1 MAFRIATNVAS
12 LNTQRWLSVANAGMA
27 KSLERLSSGYK
38 INRAADDAAG
48 VAIATKL
55 NVKAVSVSRA
65 VDNGN
70 QAIAMLQTAES
81 GIEQI
86 ANILTR
92 LKELA
97 TQAASDNVS
106 DTDREALDNER
117 TELEA
122 EIDKIAQ
129 NTKYGSVQ
137 LLTGSYAVSVSSEG
151 SKLSTTSAGIQE
163 YDVSSAIGAGTY
175 TLNVTVAYSSTVS
188 ATVAKMSLEYVGT
201 GTTITEV
208 KYALV
213 PTADGEYKTVNFG
226 ELGVVFKI
234 NKNLQADISSD
245 NTIVVASQGT
255 LQFQLGDVDQDYD
268 QISVSLSDFRT
279 SGILNLVNGDI
290 STRSG
295 AEDYL
300 GKVDSAINELNE
312 KRGVIGAAQNK
323 IGYHVANLEAMYEN
337 TRSAVSTI
345 KDADFAKEMAEF
357 TKYQIITQSGIAM
370 LAQANQLPQLILS
383 LMR

>member
-27 KSLERLSSGYK
+27 KALERLSSGYK

-48 VAIATKL
+48 IAIATKL
-55 NVKAVSVSRA
+55 NVKAVSVA
-65 VDNGN
+65 KAIDNGN

-97 TQAASDNVS
+97 TQAASDNVT
-106 DTDREALDNER
+106 DTDRSALDAER
-117 TELEA
+117 EQLEA

-129 NTKYGSVQ
+129 NTKYGSTK
-137 LLTGSYAVSVSSEG
+137 LLAGANSVSAYGASLTPG
-151 SKLSTTSAGIQE
+151 YGISDIDVTNAAITGTTKFTLTVDADTDSVTLTLT
-163 YDVSSAIGAGTY
+163 DGTTTQ
-175 TLNVTVAYSSTVS
+175 TLNVSKPSNMNTVTANFSS
-188 ATVAKMSLEYVGT
+188 
-201 GTTITEV
+201 
-208 KYALV
+208 
-213 PTADGEYKTVNFG
+213 
-226 ELGVVFKI
+226 LGVKVTI
-234 NKNLQADISSD
+234 NSSIVDISAANAFTVTVGDSSF
-245 NTIVVASQGT
+245 TY
-255 LQFQLGDVDQDYD
+255 QLGDENEEFN
-268 QISVSLSDFRT
+268 QISISLKNFQAGSSDV
-279 SGILNLVNGDI
+279 LNISGDI
-290 STRSG
+290 TTKSNAQT
-295 AEDYL
+295 YL
-300 GKVDSAINELNE
+300 DTIDNAITNLNTQ
-312 KRGVIGAAQNK
+312 RANIGAIQNQ
-323 IGYHVANLEAMYEN
+323 ITYHLANLEAMYEN

>member
-27 KSLERLSSGYK
+27 KALERLSSGYK

-48 VAIATKL
+48 IAIATKL
-55 NVKAVSVSRA
+55 NVKAVSVA
-65 VDNGN
+65 KAIDNGN

-97 TQAASDNVS
+97 TQAASDNVTN
-106 DTDREALDNER
+106 TDRSALDAEKEQLV
-117 TELEA
+117 TE
-122 EIDKIAQ
+122 INKIAQ
-129 NTKYGSVQ
+129 NTKYGSTKLLAGANYVSAYGASLTPGYGISDIDVTNAAITGETTFTLTVQ
-137 LLTGSYAVSVSSEG
+137 
-151 SKLSTTSAGIQE
+151 
-163 YDVSSAIGAGTY
+163 AGTDSVTLTLTDGTTTQ
-175 TLNVTVAYSSTVS
+175 TLNVSKPKNMNTVTANFSS
-188 ATVAKMSLEYVGT
+188 
-201 GTTITEV
+201 
-208 KYALV
+208 
-213 PTADGEYKTVNFG
+213 
-226 ELGVVFKI
+226 LGVKVTI
-234 NKNLQADISSD
+234 NSSIVDIDDANGFTVTVGESSF
-245 NTIVVASQGT
+245 T
-255 LQFQLGDVDQDYD
+255 FQLGDENKEFN
-268 QISVSLSDFRT
+268 QISISLKNFQADSRDV
-279 SGILNLVNGDI
+279 LNINGNI
-290 STRSG
+290 TTKSEAQT
-295 AEDYL
+295 YL
-300 GKVDSAINELNE
+300 DTIDEAITHLNTE
-312 KRGVIGAAQNK
+312 RANIGAIQNQ
-323 IGYHVANLEAMYEN
+323 ITYHLANLEAMYEN

>member
-27 KSLERLSSGYK
+27 KALERLSSGYK

-48 VAIATKL
+48 IAIATKL
-55 NVKAVSVSRA
+55 NVKAVSVA
-65 VDNGN
+65 KAIDNGN

-97 TQAASDNVS
+97 TQAASDNV
-106 DTDREALDNER
+106 TDDDRKALDAER
-117 TELEA
+117 QQLEA

-129 NTKYGSVQ
+129 NTKYGSTK
-137 LLTGSYAVSVSSEG
+137 LLAGANSVSAYGASLTPG
-151 SKLSTTSAGIQE
+151 YGISDIDVTNAAITGDTTFTLTVE
-163 YDVSSAIGAGTY
+163 AGTDSV
-175 TLNVTVAYSSTVS
+175 TLTLTD
-188 ATVAKMSLEYVGT
+188 
-201 GTTITEV
+201 GTTTQTLKV
-208 KYALV
+208 SKPSNMNTV
-213 PTADGEYKTVNFG
+213 TANFSS
-226 ELGVVFKI
+226 LGVKVTI
-234 NKNLQADISSD
+234 NSSIVDIDAANGFTVKVGESSF
-245 NTIVVASQGT
+245 TY
-255 LQFQLGDVDQDYD
+255 QLGDENQNFNK
-268 QISVSLSDFRT
+268 ISISLKNFMASSDV
-279 SGILNLVNGDI
+279 LNISGDI
-290 STRSG
+290 DITTKSNAQT
-295 AEDYL
+295 YL
-300 GKVDSAINELNE
+300 DTIDEAITNLNTE
-312 KRGVIGAAQNK
+312 RANIGAIQNQ
-323 IGYHVANLEAMYEN
+323 ITYHLANLEAMYEN